1 MLRRRLTSQI
11 VSHIK
16 YFLANIFFS
25 SLKYFF
31 ATCYG
36 GGWQLRTV
44 SRTNWRTGTATGQS
58 CGCYLRWPEQ
68 HHKWIILR
76 NFVDT
81 FTSWAWAR
89 SPWDI
94 CHSWAPACRARWRW
108 LRWCWRRSSRTSACW
123 GRGRWR
129 GHPSTPVMLLLL
141 LLLSQVTI
149 SPQHK
154 SDVYTLLLSQVT
166 LVLGRATGIP
176 RVSCWM
182 IKQTRSVVI
191 LINLQDNNINA
202 LIHIRGVKRFISSD
216 GISVISTN

>member
-129 GHPSTPVMLLLL
+129 GHPSTPVMPML
-141 LLLSQVTI
+141 LLLSQFHHST
-149 SPQHK
+149 SLMSTLSSSRK
-154 SDVYTLLLSQVT
+154 SLWCWAELREYPESHVEWSNRR
-166 LVLGRATGIP
+166 GR
-176 RVSCWM
+176 
-182 IKQTRSVVI
+182 
-191 LINLQDNNINA
+191 L
-202 LIHIRGVKRFISSD
+202 
-216 GISVISTN
+216 